1 MLLRKIK
8 LCLFRI
14 LKLGQMN
21 KIMRALMLLKIIF
34 YYKLIFKSIGNLSVI
49 KSLLLIQGSKNI
61 VIGNKVYIAYKCWL
75 AAVPI
80 SSNSKAELIIGD
92 GCALGNFNHV
102 YATKSIIF
110 GKNVLTADKVYISDN
125 LHSYEDINCPIIKQP
140 IKQLNKVFIA
150 DGAWIGEN
158 VCIMGASIGK
168 NSIIGANSTVTKN
181 IPDYC
186 VAVGSPAYII
196 KRFCFETQQWKKTN
210 KNGQFL
216 AIN

>member
-1 MLLRKIK
+1 
-8 LCLFRI
+8 
-14 LKLGQMN
+14 MN
-21 KIMRALMLLKIIF
+21 KIRRVFALFKTIF

-61 VIGNKVYIAYKCWL
+61 VIGNNVYIAYKSWL

-80 SSNSKAELIIGD
+80 TANSPAKLIIGD
-92 GCALGNFNHV
+92 GCVIGNFNHI
-102 YATKSIIF
+102 YATESIEL

-125 LHSYEDINCPIIKQP
+125 LHSYENIHIPILKQQV
-140 IKQLNKVFIA
+140 KQISKVFID

-158 VCIMGASIGK
+158 VCIIGANIGK
-168 NSIIGANSTVTKN
+168 NCVIGANSTVTKS

-186 VAVGSPAYII
+186 VAVGSPAYVI
-196 KRFCFETQQWKKTN
+196 KRYCFETNQWKKTN

-216 AIN
+216 DIN